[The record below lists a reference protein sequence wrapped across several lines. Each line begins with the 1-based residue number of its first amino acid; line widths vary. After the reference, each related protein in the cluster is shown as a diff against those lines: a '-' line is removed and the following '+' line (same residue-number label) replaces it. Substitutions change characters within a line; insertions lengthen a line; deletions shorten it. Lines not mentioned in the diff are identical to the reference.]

1 MPIATAAG
9 NETPRV
15 RLEYLAIH
23 RETVMPLDREEV
35 EHIALLARIGLSPEE
50 VELFRGQLSDI
61 LDQFQV
67 LSELDTQGVTA
78 TGHAA
83 GLQMVL
89 RDDEAGDSLE
99 TEDVLRNAP
108 RREGERF
115 RVKAVLEE

>member
-1 MPIATAAG
+1 
-9 NETPRV
+9 
-15 RLEYLAIH
+15 
-23 RETVMPLDREEV
+23 MPLDREEV

-67 LSELDTQGVTA
+67 LSELDTQGVTPI
-78 TGHAA
+78 GNAA
-83 GLQMVL
+83 GLQTVL
-89 RDDEAGDSLE
+89 RDDVSDDSLE
-99 TEDVLRNAP
+99 PEDVLRNAP